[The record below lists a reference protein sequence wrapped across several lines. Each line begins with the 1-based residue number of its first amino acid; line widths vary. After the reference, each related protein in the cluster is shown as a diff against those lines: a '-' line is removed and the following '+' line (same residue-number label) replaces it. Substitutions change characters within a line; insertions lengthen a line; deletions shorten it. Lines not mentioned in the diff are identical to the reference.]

1 MKYKEVVNTSVEI
14 FHIFNIYNN
23 SVVSFI
29 LAMLFYLIFNVLVFL
44 RTSNIVH
51 YILHAKINKIVAI
64 KRKNV
69 KIELY

>member
-1 MKYKEVVNTSVEI
+1 MMLSNKVIRGCQYKCGN
-14 FHIFNIYNN
+14 FLYFNIYNN

-51 YILHAKINKIVAI
+51 YILRAKINKIVAI
-64 KRKNV
+64 KRK
-69 KIELY
+69 KW